1 MYELTRKT
9 FKDGMELRDLS
20 LVTFAINP
28 TRQDDLKLILRF
40 SFVQFLLICKGILW
54 HVH

>member
-28 TRQDDLKLILRF
+28 TRQDDLKIISGI
-40 SFVQFLLICKGILW
+40 SFVQPVL
-54 HVH
+54 VNM